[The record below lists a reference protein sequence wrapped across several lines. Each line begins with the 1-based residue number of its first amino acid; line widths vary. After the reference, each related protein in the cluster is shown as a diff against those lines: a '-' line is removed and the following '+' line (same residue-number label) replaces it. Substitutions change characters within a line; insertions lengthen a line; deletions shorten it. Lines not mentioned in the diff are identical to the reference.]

1 MLSQPC
7 HPHPFTRAA
16 STPVKNPLFPLTICV
31 HAKSLLSCLTLCDPM
46 DYSPPGFSLHRI
58 LQARIL
64 EWVTIP
70 FSRGIF
76 PTQGSNPHLYR
87 LLHWLAG
94 SLPLAPLRKPI
105 FTLYEFK
112 RQCQVFDQTRL
123 NLEKTGVLL
132 LLNSLQTHSIG
143 TAGLFLQKQSG
154 KIQHGLPC
162 PQTDV

>member
-94 SLPLAPLRKPI
+94 SLPLSPSGPDYLNPTN
-105 FTLYEFK
+105 FQNLLYSIPRPQSYFSAS
-112 RQCQVFDQTRL
+112 R
-123 NLEKTGVLL
+123 
-132 LLNSLQTHSIG
+132 NSERI
-143 TAGLFLQKQSG
+143 K
-154 KIQHGLPC
+154 
-162 PQTDV
+162 